1 MTERELIL
9 LGFKIEL
16 TGEYDEDD
24 SYYYVLDIVNGI
36 TFITPTN
43 EEIKNDEWYVELF
56 DTDPSIRFDSF
67 GQVQGLIHTL
77 NSAIVK

>member
-1 MTERELIL
+1 MTERELTL

-16 TGEYDEDD
+16 MGEYDEDD

-43 EEIKNDEWYVELF
+43 E
-56 DTDPSIRFDSF
+56 
-67 GQVQGLIHTL
+67 
-77 NSAIVK
+77 

>member
-1 MTERELIL
+1 MTERELTL

-16 TGEYDEDD
+16 IGEYDEDD

-67 GQVQGLIHTL
+67 GQVQGLINTL

>member
-1 MTERELIL
+1 MTEKELTL

-16 TGEYDEDD
+16 MGEYDEDD

-56 DTDPSIRFDSF
+56 DTDPSIRFGSF
-67 GQVQGLIHTL
+67 GQVQGLINTL